1 MTMLADLPR
10 DFRYAARSL
19 ARTPGFTVVAVA
31 VLALGIGATSATFSL
46 VSAVWLKPLPFA
58 YEERLVS
65 LWVDLSSLGGPARL
79 EATPSHYDAWR
90 QRAQSFE
97 EMAPVVPSSMN
108 LTGGGEPER
117 VAAVRTTPN
126 LFATIGLAPI
136 LGRTFAS
143 DDGASEAVV
152 ISERFWLRRLGGDPA
167 AVGRAI
173 TLDGTPHVV
182 VGIVPPDF
190 RFPYGEKDVFIATD
204 FSPQVLAENG
214 AFIWSVVAKLRA
226 GVSIEAARAEMDG
239 VAAALRAEN
248 RNGSPVVVAPLRDSL
263 ARGNPG

>member
-19 ARTPGFTVVAVA
+19 LRTPGFTIVAVV
-31 VLALGIGATSATFSL
+31 VLALGIGATSAILSL

-58 YEERLVS
+58 DADRVVS
-65 LWVDLSSLGGPARL
+65 LWVDLSSLGGPAHL
-79 EATPSHYDAWR
+79 EATPSHFEAWR

-117 VAAVRTTPN
+117 LAAVRSTPN

-136 LGRTFAS
+136 LGRTFAP
-143 DDGASEAVV
+143 DDGAEEPVV

-167 AVGRAI
+167 VIGRTI

-182 VGIVPPDF
+182 VGIVPPDA
-190 RFPYGEKDVFIATD
+190 RRTYS
-204 FSPQVLAENG
+204 SPRLSRRSFWPRTARSSGRLSPSCVQVCR
-214 AFIWSVVAKLRA
+214 SR
-226 GVSIEAARAEMDG
+226 R
-239 VAAALRAEN
+239 
-248 RNGSPVVVAPLRDSL
+248 
-263 ARGNPG
+263 RGPR